1 MTVIVDRMMVFGVV
15 MTALV
20 LAGMPISILAD
31 STQTSWAIE
40 LRKYSIRVNADYTYE
55 ETKEET
61 TLIRSQ
67 SLIDAFG
74 QEEYRYSSD
83 SESVEI
89 LEAYTILPN
98 GERIEVE
105 LDQIRTTVDQADGTS
120 ASYSDDHYKIIIFP
134 KLVAGARTHYKIKK
148 TVHTPLY
155 PGRFFEAYYFH
166 PDVEFIKA
174 QVDIEFPSALPIR
187 VDTRGPVEHVKSVE
201 GELTRHSFHFS
212 QNDLKELGDWNVSSL
227 DVSSA
232 VFISSF
238 KNYSDYAEVNR
249 IRSEP
254 KAIVSKEVR
263 DLAIQVTTNL
273 VDPYQKAR
281 ALYDWVA
288 LNIRYVGVYFGDGGV
303 VPHSSEETLRN
314 LHGDC
319 KDKSNLLIALLKAVD
334 IEAENA
340 IINSGD
346 AFELPTLPVHYP
358 MNHVIT
364 YIPEFDLFVDAT
376 QERAPFGVLGS
387 EVRGKPAVLEKS
399 GKVINTPAA
408 NRQSERVITDV
419 TLDVDDD
426 GYIHGTAKAIYF
438 GDYAI
443 SARWYF
449 DFLNDE
455 DERSTIA
462 DHFYDYREVGVGQF
476 TRVDDVRNLKDPMS
490 MESTFILD
498 PVSNIP
504 GPGAIRVPVGLS
516 SGRISDLSAW
526 RPTSESKFSYP
537 CKSLNLEKNYLITF
551 PKGVRITHIPKSVDV
566 TFGANNYKAKY
577 EQVSDTTLKVKRV
590 FISNRSNSVCSYK
603 DYQEWVKLFPI
614 IRRDIIS
621 QIFYE

>member
-1 MTVIVDRMMVFGVV
+1 MRVIVDRMMVFGVV
-15 MTALV
+15 MTAFV
-20 LAGMPISILAD
+20 LAGMPIPILAD
-31 STQTSWAIE
+31 STQTSWTIE

-67 SLIDAFG
+67 SLIDTFG

-105 LDQIRTTVDQADGTS
+105 LDQIRTTVDQADGAS

-134 KLVAGARTHYKIKK
+134 NLVAGARTHYKIKK

-166 PDVEFIKA
+166 PDIEYIKA
-174 QVDIEFPSALPIR
+174 EVEIEFPSALPIR

-201 GELTRHSFHFS
+201 GELTRHSFRFS
-212 QNDLKELGDWNVSSL
+212 QNDLKKLSDGDVSFL

-232 VFISSF
+232 IFISSF
-238 KNYSDYAEVNR
+238 KDYADFAEVNR

-263 DLAIQVTTNL
+263 DLASHLTTNL

-281 ALYDWVA
+281 ALYDWVV

-319 KDKSNLLIALLKAVD
+319 KDKSNLLIALLKAVE

-376 QERAPFGVLGS
+376 QDRAPFGVLGS
-387 EVRGKPAVLEKS
+387 EVRGKPAVLERS

-426 GYIHGTAKAIYF
+426 GYIHGTAKVNYF
-438 GDYAI
+438 GDYAT
-443 SARWYF
+443 SARRFF
-449 DFLNDE
+449 DFFDDE

-462 DHFYDYREVGVGQF
+462 DHFYDYREAGVGQF
-476 TRVDDVRNLKDPMS
+476 TKVDDVRKLRDPMT

-504 GPGAIRVPVGLS
+504 GPGAMRLPVGLS
-516 SGRISDLSAW
+516 PGRIYNLGSW
-526 RPTSESKFSYP
+526 RPTSESKFPYP
-537 CKSLNLEKNYLITF
+537 CQSEYIEKNYLVTF
-551 PKGVRITHIPKSVDV
+551 PEGVRITHIPESVDA
-566 TFGANNYKAKY
+566 TYGSDTYTASY
-577 EQVSDTTLKVKRV
+577 EQISDTTLKVKRV
-590 FISNRSNSVCSYK
+590 FISNLSNRVCSYK
-603 DYQEWVKLFPI
+603 DYQEWVNLFPI

>member
-1 MTVIVDRMMVFGVV
+1 MRVIVDRMMVFGVV

-55 ETKEET
+55 ETREET

-67 SLIDAFG
+67 SLIDTFG

-105 LDQIRTTVDQADGTS
+105 PDQIRTTVDQADAAS
-120 ASYSDDHYKIIIFP
+120 ASYSDGHYKIIIFP

-187 VDTRGPVEHVKSVE
+187 VDTRGPVEHVKSIE
-201 GELTRHSFHFS
+201 GDLTRHLFQFS

-263 DLAIQVTTNL
+263 DLALQVTTNL

-319 KDKSNLLIALLKAVD
+319 KDKSNLLIALLKAVE

-346 AFELPTLPVHYP
+346 AFELPALPVHYP

-387 EVRGKPAVLEKS
+387 EVRGKPAVLERS

-443 SARWYF
+443 SARRFF
-449 DFLNDE
+449 DFFDDE

-462 DHFYDYREVGVGQF
+462 DHFYDYREAGVGQF
-476 TRVDDVRNLKDPMS
+476 TRVDDVRNLRDPMT

-504 GPGAIRVPVGLS
+504 GPGAMRLPVGLS
-516 SGRISDLSAW
+516 SGRISNLGGWWS
-526 RPTSESKFSYP
+526 TSESKFPYP
-537 CKSLNLEKNYLITF
+537 CKSLNLEKSYLITF
-551 PKGVRITHIPKSVDV
+551 PEGVRITHIPDSVDE
-566 TFGANNYKAKY
+566 TFGHNTYEAKY
-577 EQVSDTTLKVKRV
+577 EKVSDTTLKVKRV
-590 FISNRSNSVCSYK
+590 FISNPSNRVCSYK
-603 DYQEWVKLFPI
+603 DFQEWVKLFPI

>member
-1 MTVIVDRMMVFGVV
+1 MRIIVDRMMVFGFV
-15 MTALV
+15 MAAFV
-20 LAGMPISILAD
+20 LAGMPIPILAD
-31 STQTSWAIE
+31 STENSWAIE

-55 ETKEET
+55 ETREET
-61 TLIRSQ
+61 TLIRAQ

-105 LDQIRTTVDQADGTS
+105 PDQIRTTVDQADGAS
-120 ASYSDDHYKIIIFP
+120 ASYSDDHHKIIIFP
-134 KLVAGARTHYKIKK
+134 KLVAGAMTHYKIKK

-155 PGRFFEAYYFH
+155 QDRFFEAYYFH
-166 PDVEFIKA
+166 PDIEYIKA
-174 QVDIEFPSALPIR
+174 EVDIEFPSALPIR

-201 GELTRHSFHFS
+201 GELTRHSFRFS
-212 QNDLKELGDWNVSSL
+212 QNDLKELSDGNVSSA

-238 KNYSDYAEVNR
+238 KDYADFAEVNR
-249 IRSEP
+249 IKSEP

-263 DLAIQVTTNL
+263 DLALQVTTNL
-273 VDPYQKAR
+273 VDPYEKAR

-319 KDKSNLLIALLKAVD
+319 KDKSNLLIALLKAVE

-346 AFELPTLPVHYP
+346 AFELPALPVHYP

-376 QERAPFGVLGS
+376 QNRAPFGVLGS
-387 EVRGKPAVLEKS
+387 YIRGKPVVLEGS
-399 GKVINTPAA
+399 GKVIYTPKA

-426 GYIHGTAKAIYF
+426 GYIHGKAKSIYF

-443 SARWYF
+443 SARSYF
-449 DFLNDE
+449 DFSDHE
-455 DERSTIA
+455 EEGSAIA
-462 DHFYDYREVGVGQF
+462 DHFYDYREAGVGQF
-476 TRVDDVRNLKDPMS
+476 TKVDDVRNLKDPMS
-490 MESTFILD
+490 IESTFILD

-504 GPGAIRVPVGLS
+504 GPGAMRLPVGLS

-551 PKGVRITHIPKSVDV
+551 PEGVRITHIPDSVDV
-566 TFGANNYKAKY
+566 IFGHNTYRAKY
-577 EQVSDTTLKVKRV
+577 DQVSDSTLQVKRV
-590 FISNRSNSVCSYK
+590 FISNPSNRVCSYK

-614 IRRDIIS
+614 VRRDIIS